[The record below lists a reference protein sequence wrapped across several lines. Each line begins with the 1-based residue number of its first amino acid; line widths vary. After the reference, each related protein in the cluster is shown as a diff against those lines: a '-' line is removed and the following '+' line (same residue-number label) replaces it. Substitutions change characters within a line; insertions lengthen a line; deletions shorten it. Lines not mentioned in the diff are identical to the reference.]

1 MVQWI
6 DYRVGGLV
14 PDTWSFPSVTLL
26 IQVPRRVSLVHIR
39 SKQSPEHQNGSVY
52 IALCF
57 SPLSHPQ
64 WPNVILCPTPI
75 RRRFLRNALRRP
87 RRPTGV
93 YSVGVFFSPFSTQ
106 THSPCFFHHHFAGE
120 WYAHQCHCA
129 AQYSG
134 NNFFLGRGEPEPDFE
149 ANTRGSLG
157 PTTPRHNGPE
167 LVCLLFRPCPHSRAS
182 CLR

>member
-93 YSVGVFFSPFSTQ
+93 YSVGVFSPLLAPRLTHPAFSTITLQ
-106 THSPCFFHHHFAGE
+106 E
-120 WYAHQCHCA
+120 
-129 AQYSG
+129 
-134 NNFFLGRGEPEPDFE
+134 
-149 ANTRGSLG
+149 
-157 PTTPRHNGPE
+157 NGMPINATVPPNIRE
-167 LVCLLFRPCPHSRAS
+167 IIFS
-182 CLR
+182 